1 MGLMAVGCA
10 LGLALAYGMIVLKD
24 WMDSHE

>member
-1 MGLMAVGCA
+1 MWLMVIGCA

-24 WMDSHE
+24 WMDGNG

>member
-1 MGLMAVGCA
+1 MWLMAVGCA

-24 WMDSHE
+24 WTDGND

>member
-1 MGLMAVGCA
+1 MWLMAIGCA

>member
-1 MGLMAVGCA
+1 MWLMVVGCA
-10 LGLALAYGMIVLKD
+10 LGLALAYGMMALKD